1 MALSTLQG
9 ALELGLIYAI
19 LAFGVYISFRI
30 LDIPDLSVDGTFIT
44 GCGAAAICTLN
55 GHPYLG
61 VFAALIAGALAG
73 GVTGFLQ
80 TKCKIQPILSGI
92 LVMSGLYSINYKI
105 MGNTPN
111 ISLFDKETIFT
122 QFSSWSQSK
131 LMPLILCILIVVMV
145 FIVLY
150 VFLKTQLG
158 MCLRAT
164 GDNEAMVR
172 ASSVNSDRM
181 KILGLALANGMVAF
195 SGGILAQYQNF
206 ADVNDG
212 IGKLVIGL
220 ASIIVGE
227 AFFGKKTLFRS
238 FLAVVS
244 GAIVYRFLLTFALQL
259 GVNATDQRLL
269 SALLVTLAISFPV
282 LKKEI
287 MKRRKRTC

>member
-131 LMPLILCILIVVMV
+131 LMPLILCILIVIMV

-181 KILGLALANGMVAF
+181 KILGLALANGLVAF

>member
-9 ALELGLIYAI
+9 AMELGLIYAI

-131 LMPLILCILIVVMV
+131 LMPLILCILIVIMV

-181 KILGLALANGMVAF
+181 KILGLALANGLVAF

>member
-80 TKCKIQPILSGI
+80 TKCEIQPILSGI

-131 LMPLILCILIVVMV
+131 LMPLILCILIVIMV

-181 KILGLALANGMVAF
+181 KILGLALANGLVAF

>member
-181 KILGLALANGMVAF
+181 KILGLALANGLVAF
-195 SGGILAQYQNF
+195 SGGILALYQNF

>member
-181 KILGLALANGMVAF
+181 KILGLALANGLVAF

-227 AFFGKKTLFRS
+227 AFFGKKTIFRS

>member
-131 LMPLILCILIVVMV
+131 LMPLILCILIVIMV